1 MRLSAYSKASMI
13 LALWLSWASGLPLT
27 AQAGPSQTLYYAGL
41 GAGTLDDRPFRTIF
55 HLMNESAQEIAGKLR
70 FFTRNGDS
78 LTVVVSSTWA
88 GEGGPG
94 TLDSSGAVIDFS
106 IPSRV
111 SLELATA
118 LASPS
123 KAGMARLDFSG
134 DLSTRVVLQVGR
146 FPPGLGPLF
155 DQFEHYIESEAE
167 VFAATG
173 MKTFAFPILLFRGLK
188 EVNTAFSLVN
198 LSAAPGTVRLTLRPE
213 TERVITL
220 QPLESVADYF
230 DRFWEIAFPEIFPFR
245 LLTMAEVN
253 SDVLLSPAVFR
264 TIEGL
269 PLSGVQVVAAALTE
283 QFVEA
288 DTDEEFEL
296 AINQTGRIESENLE
310 IIFWDLTEDS
320 RCPVDVNCIQ
330 AGQAA
335 ITVEVSQG
343 GDDLGEMR
351 ISTDPESSSVTFGQ
365 YTLRLVRVEPEPV
378 STQTIDM
385 SEYRVTLMVTV
396 AP

>member
-1 MRLSAYSKASMI
+1 MRDSPSKVV
-13 LALWLSWASGLPLT
+13 LALWLCLASGLPLV
-27 AQAGPSQTLYYAGL
+27 AQADFSRTLYYAGL
-41 GAGTLDDRPFRTIF
+41 GAGTVDDRPFRTIF
-55 HLMNESAQEIAGKLR
+55 HLINESDQEITGELR
-70 FFTRNGDS
+70 FFTRSGDS
-78 LTVVVSSTWA
+78 LMVAVSSTWV
-88 GEGGPG
+88 GEDGPG

-146 FPPGLGPLF
+146 FPPRLGPLF
-155 DQFEHYIESEAE
+155 EQFEHYIESEAE

-173 MKTFAFPILLFRGLK
+173 MKTFSFPILLFRGLK

-198 LSAAPGTVRLTLRPE
+198 LSAAPGTVRLTLRPD
-213 TERVITL
+213 TEKVITL

-245 LLTMAEVN
+245 LLTMAEVR

-269 PLSGVQVVAAALTE
+269 PLSGVQVVSAPLTE

-288 DTDEEFEL
+288 QLDEEFEL
-296 AINQTGRIESENLE
+296 AINQT
-310 IIFWDLTEDS
+310 EDG
-320 RCPVDVNCIQ
+320 PVDVNNQ
-330 AGQAA
+330 K
-335 ITVEVSQG
+335 T
-343 GDDLGEMR
+343 
-351 ISTDPESSSVTFGQ
+351 
-365 YTLRLVRVEPEPV
+365 
-378 STQTIDM
+378 
-385 SEYRVTLMVTV
+385 
-396 AP
+396 